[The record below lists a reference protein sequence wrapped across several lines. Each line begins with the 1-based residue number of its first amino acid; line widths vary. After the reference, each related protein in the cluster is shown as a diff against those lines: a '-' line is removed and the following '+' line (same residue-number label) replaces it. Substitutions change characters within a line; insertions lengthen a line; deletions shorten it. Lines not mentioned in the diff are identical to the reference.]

1 MTPAEE
7 GEQLLERE
15 IIEGAEP
22 EWYRLYN
29 SRETEYQTYLGRDDD
44 VVLYFRD
51 FVSAYGVA
59 FDIQQARG
67 LVDHLMEVIAEA
79 EGLAD

>member
-7 GEQLLERE
+7 GEQLLKSST
-15 IIEGAEP
+15 IEGVEP
-22 EWYRLYN
+22 EWMMLYN
-29 SRETEYQTYLGRDDD
+29 SRETEYQLYLGRDDD

-59 FDIQQARG
+59 FDIQQARI
-67 LVDHLMEVIAEA
+67 LVDALMEVIAEA